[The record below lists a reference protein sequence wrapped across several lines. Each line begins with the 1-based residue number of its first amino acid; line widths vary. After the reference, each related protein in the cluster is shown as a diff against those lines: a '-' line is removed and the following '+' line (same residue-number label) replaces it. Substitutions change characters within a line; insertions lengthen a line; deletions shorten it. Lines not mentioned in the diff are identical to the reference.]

1 MNTSTT
7 ISTQE
12 LFSNLSG
19 CIADWATDSLPV
31 GSAVG
36 SSAEQTLLRIK
47 PTDSESQSLPFF
59 DGLVVSIYRNGFAQ
73 SLIFHI
79 AMLLML
85 ALVVI
90 RPESFS
96 SQLALVVDFH
106 AAVEEPVD
114 AEPIEMLMPEPIAED
129 EKEDADESLALV
141 ADDAAPLA
149 DTIDLETVS
158 LASFVADEPLS
169 GIEPTDLL
177 VDVPSAARMAR
188 EMGLSSSANGN
199 LQGAGNGADGSAI
212 GGEIGRRLRAAG
224 ARSGDVQISIAWNN
238 FNDID
243 LHVMVEAIAPAKGV
257 SMINFM
263 NRQGRCGGW
272 LDVDQ
277 NVTPTTALAVE
288 NIFWARGIAPYAR
301 YTVGVHHYKNWGGP
315 NPTEVEVVVLVDGT
329 QKHFHVNVYA
339 GALPTIVTSFTRDK
353 NSSRKQSSSEK

>member
-7 ISTQE
+7 ISTQG
-12 LFSNLSG
+12 LFSNPSG
-19 CIADWATDSLPV
+19 CIADWETNSLPV
-31 GSAVG
+31 R

-47 PTDSESQSLPFF
+47 PTDSESQSLPFC
-59 DGLVVSIYRNGFAQ
+59 DGLVVSMYRNGFVQ
-73 SLIFHI
+73 SLIFHV
-79 AMLLML
+79 AMLLVL

-114 AEPIEMLMPEPIAED
+114 AEPIEMLMPESMAED
-129 EKEDADESLALV
+129 EKEAVDESLTLV
-141 ADDAAPLA
+141 AEDSAPLA
-149 DTIDLETVS
+149 DTIDVETVT
-158 LASFVADEPLS
+158 LASFVANEPVS
-169 GIEPTDLL
+169 GIEATDLL

-188 EMGLSSSANGN
+188 EMGLSSS
-199 LQGAGNGADGSAI
+199 LQGDGNDGDGSAI
-212 GGEIGRRLRAAG
+212 GGEIGRRLQAAG

-243 LHVMVEAIAPAKGV
+243 LHVMVEAIAPAQGV

-277 NVTPTTALAVE
+277 NVTPTTAQAVE
-288 NIFWARGIAPYAR
+288 NIFWARGIAPNAR

-315 NPTEVEVVVLVDGT
+315 NPTEVEVVVLVDGI
-329 QKHFHVNVYA
+329 QKNFHVNVYA
-339 GALPTIVTSFTRDK
+339 GKSLTIVTSFTREK
-353 NSSRKQSSSEK
+353 KSSRKQSSAKK